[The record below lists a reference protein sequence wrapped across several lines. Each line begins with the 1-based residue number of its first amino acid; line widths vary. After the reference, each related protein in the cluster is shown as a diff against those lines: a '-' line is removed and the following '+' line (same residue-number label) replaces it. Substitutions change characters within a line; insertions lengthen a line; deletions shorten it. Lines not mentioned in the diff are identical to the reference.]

1 MNYEGVMLRNAMRT
15 TVTISLTYLFC
26 AKVIAKV
33 LLFFE
38 IKKCFFSC
46 FFLQICKYRVFNRLH
61 TVC

>member
-1 MNYEGVMLRNAMRT
+1 MNYELREYA
-15 TVTISLTYLFC
+15 YLIFCFRFC

-46 FFLQICKYRVFNRLH
+46 FFLQICKYRVFNMLH
-61 TVC
+61 TAY